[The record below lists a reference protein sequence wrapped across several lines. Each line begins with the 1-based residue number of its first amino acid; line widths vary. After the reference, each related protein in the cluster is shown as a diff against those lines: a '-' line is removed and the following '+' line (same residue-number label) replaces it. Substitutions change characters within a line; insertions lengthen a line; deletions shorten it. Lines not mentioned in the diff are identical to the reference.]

1 MYHGLLLKIKEEL
14 KMTEQEARAKYPNV
28 AKLSD
33 LVSQQDNQMQCA
45 MLLLIAAAAIMFSS
59 QEIGPG
65 NPQA

>member
-1 MYHGLLLKIKEEL
+1 
-14 KMTEQEARAKYPNV
+14 MTEQEARAKYPNV